1 MDKIVECVPNF
12 SEGRDKAVL
21 DKIADSIKAVEDVML
36 FDVDPGQATNRT
48 VFTFVG
54 SPEGVAEAAF
64 QAIKT
69 ASEVIDMRQHQGEH
83 ARMGATD
90 VCPFVPVQGVTMDD
104 CVEIAKKVGK
114 RVAEELNIPI
124 YLYEEAATS
133 EERRNLAN
141 IRKGEYEGLPE
152 KLKDPKWKPDF
163 GKPVFNAKS
172 GATVIGAREF
182 LIAYNINLNSRNK
195 KLAHDIALNIRE
207 KGRILRDDEG
217 MPLQDEDGNYIR
229 GNDGFDGIKSVGWY
243 IEEFHKAQISMNI
256 TNYNVSPLHKIFAY
270 VEKDAID
277 HGLRVTGSEIVGML
291 PKEPLLQ
298 AGKFFLERQHLNEY
312 YASAGVGERELIRI
326 AIDSLGLNEL
336 YKFDITEKVI
346 EYRLEKEMEEKTPL
360 RKMTIIE
367 FADELGSDSPAPG
380 GGSVSALA
388 GSMGAAL
395 AAMIS
400 NISTNKFSFRK
411 ADEEELADRETLLNV
426 AYEAQEI
433 KESLL
438 KLIDKDTQAFD
449 KVMAAMGMPKG
460 TEEEKKARKEA
471 MEKAN
476 KEATM
481 VPYETAEKA
490 YSSLDHAKI
499 VAEKGNPASISDI
512 GVGVLMIRSAVE
524 GALMNVRINL
534 SGIKDEEFKTEMKE
548 KTKSLLEKTKA
559 KAAEILEIVE
569 SKL

>member
-21 DKIADSIKAVEDVML
+21 DKIADSIKAIEDVML

-69 ASEVIDMRQHQGEH
+69 ASEVIDMRQHEGEH

-90 VCPFVPVQGVTMDD
+90 VCPFVPVQGVTMED

-133 EERRNLAN
+133 EDRRNLAN
-141 IRKGEYEGLPE
+141 IRRGEYEGLPK

-163 GKPVFNAKS
+163 GDPVFNAKA

-207 KGRILRDDEG
+207 KGRIIRDDEG

-229 GNDGFDGIKSVGWY
+229 GEDGFDGIKSVGWY

-256 TNYNVSPLHKIFAY
+256 TNYKVSPLHKIFAY

-346 EYRLEKEMEEKTPL
+346 EYRLEKELEEKTPL

-411 ADEEELADRETLLNV
+411 ADEEELEERQTLLNV

-490 YSSLDHAKI
+490 YSSLDYAKI

-534 SGIKDEEFKTEMKE
+534 SGINDEAFKTEMKE
-548 KTKSLLEKTKA
+548 KTESLLEKTKS